1 MYTVFVNHKICLMQN
16 SRISSLIS
24 GTSFKVQTLKLV
36 PIGTSR
42 YVVIRLEKKSNI
54 GRATQCYNFLA
65 FFPYKIVL
73 EKRSDGA
80 FALNKNGKSQFLTLG
95 SSTNFLV
102 LYENQ
107 HFRSM
112 GICQHKF
119 QILYFESSPRNKH
132 AYPCS
137 CKIECTLFWAHTIL
151 TAHSIWAHLNLS
163 ACKFERTQ

>member
-1 MYTVFVNHKICLMQN
+1 MSEIDIVDPVSIT
-16 SRISSLIS
+16 RISSLIS

-65 FFPYKIVL
+65 LFPYKIVI
-73 EKRSDGA
+73 EKQSDDV
-80 FALNKNGKSQFLTLG
+80 FALNKNRKSQFLSLG

-119 QILYFESSPRNKH
+119 QILYFERSPRNKH
-132 AYPCS
+132 AYPWPTF
-137 CKIECTLFWAHTIL
+137 ECMTVIDFL
-151 TAHSIWAHLNLS
+151 
-163 ACKFERTQ
+163 KV

>member
-1 MYTVFVNHKICLMQN
+1 MFA
-16 SRISSLIS
+16 RISSLIS

-42 YVVIRLEKKSNI
+42 YVVIRSEKKSNI

-65 FFPYKIVL
+65 LFPYKIVI
-73 EKRSDGA
+73 EKQSDGV
-80 FALNKNGKSQFLTLG
+80 FALNKNRKSQFLSLG

-119 QILYFESSPRNKH
+119 QILYFERSPRNKH
-132 AYPCS
+132 AYP
-137 CKIECTLFWAHTIL
+137 
-151 TAHSIWAHLNLS
+151 
-163 ACKFERTQ
+163 